1 MLSRS
6 KKEKQRRNKVRKRIF
21 LGFVSLS
28 MCFGLTMGV
37 AYADVDV
44 TQLLQGWY
52 AQSAETAKQSVTDA
66 LKTETQVQKE
76 RLKAEIQRK
85 LLESAEDLKQFT
97 VEERAARLTSLADYA
112 GTLIDNLDIS
122 NEKDKRQVE
131 RKMDAILSSAKHAM
145 KDLADSYEAPS
156 LEFIP
161 TPPPPPVKGGTP
173 VPTPEV
179 PPVSVPNPSEPQQ
192 PAPVPNPSEPQQ
204 PAPVPNPSEPQQPAP
219 VPNPSEPQQPAPV
232 PNPSEPQQPAP
243 VPNPSEPQQPAPV
256 PNPSEPQQPA
266 PVPNPSE
273 SHQPAPVPNPSEPHQ
288 PAPAPNPSESQQ
300 PAPEQHQEMPPDEKS
315 ILTVEGPD
323 PRESQERPADI
334 PDPTNTAQEPLPTP

>member
-6 KKEKQRRNKVRKRIF
+6 KREKQRRNKVRKRIF

-52 AQSAETAKQSVTDA
+52 TQSAETAKQSVTDA

-97 VEERAARLTSLADYA
+97 VEEKAARLTSLADYS

-179 PPVSVPNPSEPQQ
+179 PPVSVPNPSEPHQ

-232 PNPSEPQQPAP
+232 PNPSEPQQPT
-243 VPNPSEPQQPAPV
+243 
-256 PNPSEPQQPA
+256 
-266 PVPNPSE
+266 
-273 SHQPAPVPNPSEPHQ
+273 
-288 PAPAPNPSESQQ
+288 PAPNPSESQQ
-300 PAPEQHQEMPPDEKS
+300 PAPEQHQEMPPDEKP

-334 PDPTNTAQEPLPTP
+334 PDPTNTAQEPLSTP

>member
-6 KKEKQRRNKVRKRIF
+6 KREKQRRNKVRKRIF

-52 AQSAETAKQSVTDA
+52 TQSAETAKQSVTDA

-97 VEERAARLTSLADYA
+97 VEEKAARLTSLADYS

-204 PAPVPNPSEPQQPAP
+204 P
-219 VPNPSEPQQPAPV
+219 
-232 PNPSEPQQPAP
+232 
-243 VPNPSEPQQPAPV
+243 
-256 PNPSEPQQPA
+256 
-266 PVPNPSE
+266 
-273 SHQPAPVPNPSEPHQ
+273 
-288 PAPAPNPSESQQ
+288 
-300 PAPEQHQEMPPDEKS
+300 
-315 ILTVEGPD
+315 
-323 PRESQERPADI
+323 
-334 PDPTNTAQEPLPTP
+334 

>member
-6 KKEKQRRNKVRKRIF
+6 KREKQRRNKVRKRIF

-52 AQSAETAKQSVTDA
+52 TQSAETAKQSVTDA

-97 VEERAARLTSLADYA
+97 VEEKAARLTSLADYS

-219 VPNPSEPQQPAPV
+219 VPNPSEPQQPTPV
-232 PNPSEPQQPAP
+232 PNPSEPQQPT
-243 VPNPSEPQQPAPV
+243 
-256 PNPSEPQQPA
+256 
-266 PVPNPSE
+266 
-273 SHQPAPVPNPSEPHQ
+273 
-288 PAPAPNPSESQQ
+288 PAPNPSESQQ
-300 PAPEQHQEMPPDEKS
+300 PAPEQHQEMPPDEKP

-334 PDPTNTAQEPLPTP
+334 PDPTNTAQEPLSTP